1 MVIAVI
7 LLLGAGYL
15 SYRNITSIVSSIKVD
30 EKPELILLS
39 IRDISMDLQKAE
51 NSIRIYSVTN
61 DTRDLQPYYSVI
73 SNIDE
78 KVERLRSECITDSLL
93 LHQTDTISTLIE
105 ENIVIW
111 NGLLYLKNN
120 GNVTGY
126 LKFLSDRLNN
136 EPDTVLKKE
145 KGILRRVF
153 SRNEKSGMD
162 EEELKSDLQQ
172 MEAQERL
179 AREKI
184 MKRESQLATTGNE
197 IKEQFYDLITE
208 MENKTFGLIDSK
220 ASEAQA
226 LASKTFFWLAMFSIS
241 GVVLAILVVF
251 IIIRYVRKTFA
262 YQTALQN
269 SKDEAEKL
277 AKAKELFMANMS
289 HEIRTPVTA
298 ISGFTEQLLHE
309 SSDGSLTSSL
319 KIIKSSSDHLL
330 KIIDDILD
338 FSKLQNE
345 KLSLEKVHFNLKQI
359 LEDVYGMFVKQAQQN
374 DTRLSY
380 SLNPETPAVLI
391 GDPYRLRQII
401 TNLVSNSIKF
411 TSKGSVRYDITS
423 FQNYAGSIDL
433 IMEFTDTGIGID
445 ESKLSSIFQDFTQEE
460 MSTTRKYGGTG
471 LGLSIVK
478 NLIELHHGTID
489 VHSKKNR
496 GTTIVCRIPY
506 LTGDEKLIKQE
517 AIPSL
522 QVPGELPGMK
532 ILIVDDEE
540 YNRMLTR
547 RILER
552 WSVEVYEAVNGIEAL
567 EMLKERHYDLLL
579 MDIRMP
585 GIDGLRA
592 TQIIREEMKIKEADM
607 PIIIF
612 SAAPVKE
619 EWHTY
624 RSAGMNAF
632 LQKPFTGEML
642 LSAIN
647 EVRGK
652 SPQINTFT
660 RGHTGKEEPRITAG
674 INLNNLYHIS
684 DGNQDFVKQM
694 LVTFI
699 ASTGAGLKEMREAVS
714 VEDFNSAADLAHKML
729 SPCRHLGA
737 LELFN
742 LLNQIEKSARNNA
755 FTGSVESLADKSLKE
770 FEAVSELITKHISE
784 MK

>member
-1 MVIAVI
+1 M
-7 LLLGAGYL
+7 LF
-15 SYRNITSIVSSIKVD
+15 
-30 EKPELILLS
+30 
-39 IRDISMDLQKAE
+39 
-51 NSIRIYSVTN
+51 
-61 DTRDLQPYYSVI
+61 
-73 SNIDE
+73 
-78 KVERLRSECITDSLL
+78 RS
-93 LHQTDTISTLIE
+93 
-105 ENIVIW
+105 
-111 NGLLYLKNN
+111 
-120 GNVTGY
+120 
-126 LKFLSDRLNN
+126 
-136 EPDTVLKKE
+136 
-145 KGILRRVF
+145 
-153 SRNEKSGMD
+153 
-162 EEELKSDLQQ
+162 
-172 MEAQERL
+172 
-179 AREKI
+179 
-184 MKRESQLATTGNE
+184 
-197 IKEQFYDLITE
+197 
-208 MENKTFGLIDSK
+208 
-220 ASEAQA
+220 
-226 LASKTFFWLAMFSIS
+226 
-241 GVVLAILVVF
+241 
-251 IIIRYVRKTFA
+251 
-262 YQTALQN
+262 
-269 SKDEAEKL
+269 
-277 AKAKELFMANMS
+277 
-289 HEIRTPVTA
+289 
-298 ISGFTEQLLHE
+298 
-309 SSDGSLTSSL
+309 
-319 KIIKSSSDHLL
+319 
-330 KIIDDILD
+330 
-338 FSKLQNE
+338 
-345 KLSLEKVHFNLKQI
+345 
-359 LEDVYGMFVKQAQQN
+359 
-374 DTRLSY
+374 
-380 SLNPETPAVLI
+380 
-391 GDPYRLRQII
+391 
-401 TNLVSNSIKF
+401 
-411 TSKGSVRYDITS
+411 SVRYDITS

-647 EVRGK
+647 EVIGK

>member
-755 FTGSVESLADKSLKE
+755 FTGSVESLAE
-770 FEAVSELITKHISE
+770 IGRAHV
-784 MK
+784 